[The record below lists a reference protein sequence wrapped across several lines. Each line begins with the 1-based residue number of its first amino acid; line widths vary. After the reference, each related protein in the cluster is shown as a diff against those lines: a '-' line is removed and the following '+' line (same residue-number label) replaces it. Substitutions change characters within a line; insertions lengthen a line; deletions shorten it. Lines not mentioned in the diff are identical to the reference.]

1 MQKRTRKE
9 KKVASERKPRPQPEK
24 QTRTRQ
30 EKRVAREPKP
40 RVEPEK
46 EEPKF
51 LKRVWKPSTL
61 LCPVPVV
68 MVSCADKDGRANIV
82 TVAWAG
88 TVCSDPPML
97 SISLRKERF
106 SHGIIKRSRQF
117 VVNIPSID
125 QLRATDTCGVIS
137 GRDEDKFE
145 RTKLTAA
152 PASAVEAPI
161 IADCPVNI
169 ECGVRQILELGSHT
183 MFIAEIKAVQVS
195 EEVMTPRGRLALEFA
210 NLVAYAHGDY
220 YQLGRKVG
228 YFGFTVRKKK

>member
-1 MQKRTRKE
+1 MQRRPVKE
-9 KKVASERKPRPQPEK
+9 KKVS
-24 QTRTRQ
+24 
-30 EKRVAREPKP
+30 RVRARERQPKP
-40 RVEPEK
+40 GIEK
-46 EEPKF
+46 KEQQF
-51 LKRVWKPSTL
+51 QKRIWKPGTL

-68 MVSCADKDGRANIV
+68 MITCADKDGRANIV
-82 TVAWAG
+82 TVAWTG

-117 VVNIPSID
+117 VVNVPSVN

-137 GRDEDKFE
+137 GRDVDKFE

-152 PASAVEAPI
+152 PASVVRAPI

-169 ECGVRQILELGSHT
+169 ECVVRQTIELGSHT
-183 MFIAEIKAVQVS
+183 MFVAEIKAVQVS

-210 NLVAYAHGDY
+210 DLVAYAHGDY
-220 YQLGRKVG
+220 YQLGRKAG
-228 YFGFTVRKKK
+228 YFGFSVRKKK